1 MSREMERKHYRML
14 GINLIVSLVIMY
26 LLMFSM
32 IWSFSDFFNNSNM
45 LYMAVTMAAPM
56 GILMLLMM
64 PMMYPDK
71 RLNMIL
77 YGLFA
82 LLLVGAFWGI
92 RAQALV
98 ADEQFVR
105 AMIPHH
111 SGAIQMC
118 NRAAISDPEI
128 RDLCFKPNGI
138 VESQTREIAPM
149 KAISRPDLIQG
160 ERRKSAINLD
170 CARPRFTAEAGDTR
184 LRPCAGLRERGAAPE
199 HGRWAIGSASAAR
212 PRPG

>member
-1 MSREMERKHYRML
+1 MQQGHESGAASPEMSRSHYRML
-14 GINLIVSLVIMY
+14 GLNLIASLVIMY

-32 IWSFSDFFNNSNM
+32 IWSFSDFFNNNNM

-71 RLNMIL
+71 RLNLIL
-77 YGLFA
+77 YALFA

-98 ADEQFVR
+98 NDEQFVR

-118 NRAAISDPEI
+118 NRASIRDPEI

-138 VESQTREIAPM
+138 IESQTREIAQM
-149 KAISRPDLIQG
+149 KAIL
-160 ERRKSAINLD
+160 ERM
-170 CARPRFTAEAGDTR
+170 
-184 LRPCAGLRERGAAPE
+184 
-199 HGRWAIGSASAAR
+199 
-212 PRPG
+212 